1 MLVEHLYLQPY
12 HWNLG
17 TRLNRQIYNPAQAP
31 RYHFGLNCLIHPKQ
45 NWLPSSSNS
54 NLSCHHSCNPT
65 HSTIQQWKIIH
76 ETLEQSLYE
85 NILQLNVMFTVVK
98 HIKGFL
104 KAEVLNLSKLYY
116 IDFIESLGLGLIWC
130 LLSTL
135 WVFVLKFFTR
145 FESVN
150 IQVVLSLA
158 CVFLFA
164 FEQNLNKRNWALL
177 QSRLTHQI
185 NCLLNINKTN
195 LRLQDS
201 TISKFG

>member
-1 MLVEHLYLQPY
+1 M
-12 HWNLG
+12 
-17 TRLNRQIYNPAQAP
+17 
-31 RYHFGLNCLIHPKQ
+31 NCLIHPKQ
-45 NWLPSSSNS
+45 SRLPSSSNS
-54 NLSCHHSCNPT
+54 NLSCHPSCNPT

-104 KAEVLNLSKLYY
+104 KAEVLNLSQLYY
-116 IDFIESLGLGLIWC
+116 IDLIESPGLGLFRC

-135 WVFVLKFFTR
+135 WVSVSKFFTR

-150 IQVVLSLA
+150 IQVVLYLA

-164 FEQNLNKRNWALL
+164 FELNKRNRALL

-201 TISKFG
+201 TISEFG

>member
-1 MLVEHLYLQPY
+1 M
-12 HWNLG
+12 G

-104 KAEVLNLSKLYY
+104 KAEVLNLSQLYY
-116 IDFIESLGLGLIWC
+116 IDLIESPGLGLFRC

-135 WVFVLKFFTR
+135 CLWVSVSKFFTR

-158 CVFLFA
+158 CVFLFE

-201 TISKFG
+201 TISEFG

>member
-1 MLVEHLYLQPY
+1 
-12 HWNLG
+12 
-17 TRLNRQIYNPAQAP
+17 
-31 RYHFGLNCLIHPKQ
+31 
-45 NWLPSSSNS
+45 
-54 NLSCHHSCNPT
+54 
-65 HSTIQQWKIIH
+65 
-76 ETLEQSLYE
+76 
-85 NILQLNVMFTVVK
+85 MFTVVK

-104 KAEVLNLSKLYY
+104 KAEVLNLSQLYY
-116 IDFIESLGLGLIWC
+116 IDLIESPGLGLFRC

-135 WVFVLKFFTR
+135 CLWVSVSKFFTR

-150 IQVVLSLA
+150 IQVVLYLA

-164 FEQNLNKRNWALL
+164 FELNKRNRALL

-201 TISKFG
+201 TISEFG